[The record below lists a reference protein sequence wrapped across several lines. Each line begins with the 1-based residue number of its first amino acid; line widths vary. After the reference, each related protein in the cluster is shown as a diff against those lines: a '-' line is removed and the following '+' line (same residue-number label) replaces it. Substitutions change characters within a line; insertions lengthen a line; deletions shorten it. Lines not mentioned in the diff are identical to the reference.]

1 MVSIGSFANCIILWA
16 LDVCWR
22 KQSILTEVC
31 YSFSL
36 YGWSYIFV
44 LALISLLS
52 LFCWRTHLS
61 RSRRLSSKS
70 STITGL
76 RPYKYYIRLASI
88 YLLINHVISN
98 DDQGRSG
105 TNTDSH
111 HGDGEN
117 NLHRHGYSV
126 FSKKFGIHA
135 LKRNHGNT
143 PDFAALCIF
152 GFSILSA
159 QSFPISFN
167 KQRTK

>member
-22 KQSILTEVC
+22 KQSILTEVW
-31 YSFSL
+31 YSVSL

-44 LALISLLS
+44 LAIISLLS

-61 RSRRLSSKS
+61 RSRMLSSKS

-76 RPYKYYIRLASI
+76 RPYKYQIKLTI
-88 YLLINHVISN
+88 TYLLVNHVISN

-117 NLHRHGYSV
+117 NLHRHGCFV
-126 FSKKFGIHA
+126 FSKIFGIHA
-135 LKRNHGNT
+135 LPSNHGNIS
-143 PDFAALCIF
+143 DFADIRPI
-152 GFSILSA
+152 GFSVLSV
-159 QSFPISFN
+159 QSFLRSLN
-167 KQRTK
+167 KQLDW